1 MSSTLLEQCRQ
12 AHEDIELLAREAVK
26 VLEEEPKS
34 TKGRMLQQHKTN
46 YIIQSTVERSE
57 TALKLYADD
66 DGLMK
71 EEISSMKGIDVFKG
85 FYDQL
90 RDIKEYHRR
99 FPDVNTK
106 DTPSIAEELATHSR
120 DVEQFFSGEE
130 MYGKYLDLHAF
141 YVRACNMP
149 QFRIREEYR
158 SFINH
163 IDKFNGVAQAKK
175 DTFYMEYLRDLLLYL
190 VNFYIRSQ
198 PLVVMQEVFDD
209 CIKDFE
215 AKWVAGTFEGWKI
228 EPHLR
233 GVGVAPSESN
243 LLIDDADLDLEKFTS
258 AVELE
263 GLGLDALKKA
273 LQAKGMK
280 CGGNL
285 QQRAQ
290 RLWQA
295 KGKSF
300 DEIPAKDKAKGAK
313 TNPPKKVETSVTE
326 SSSSVAAPFIQIGV
340 PTSVNTTAGSGLVM
354 LGYSLG
360 EPIGHISK
368 MSKAA
373 RFKRAAAMEACVQ
386 KMCELLYD
394 VLENT
399 KRQVEKKLTLT
410 HDELEQEMLDED
422 QGVADIDMDDDDD
435 DDDIPIYNPLNLPVG
450 WDGKPIPFWLYKL
463 HGLGVEYKCE
473 ICGNYSYWGRR
484 AFDRHFQEWRHA
496 HGMRCLKIPNTK
508 HFHDIVL
515 IEDAINL
522 YEKIKDKA
530 DAEVWTTKTDEE
542 FEDSEG
548 NVLNRRTYE
557 DLQKQG
563 IL

>member
-12 AHEDIELLAREAVK
+12 AHEDIEHLAREAVK

-46 YIIQSTVERSE
+46 FIIQSTVDRSE
-57 TALKLYADD
+57 TALKLYDD
-66 DGLMK
+66 RDGLMK

-90 RDIKEYHRR
+90 RDIKDYHRR
-99 FPDVNTK
+99 FPDVTVK
-106 DTPSIAEELATHSR
+106 DAPSIAEGLVSHSR
-120 DVEQFFSGEE
+120 EVEQYFSGEE
-130 MYGKYLDLHAF
+130 MYGKYLDLHVF

-158 SFINH
+158 SFISH
-163 IDKFNGVAQAKK
+163 IDKFSGVAQAKK

-198 PLVVMQEVFDD
+198 PLVVVQEVLDD
-209 CIKDFE
+209 TIKDFE
-215 AKWVAGTFEGWKI
+215 TEWLAGTFDGWKL
-228 EPHLR
+228 EPQLR
-233 GVGVAPSESN
+233 GAGVPESKAS
-243 LLIDDADLDLEKFTS
+243 LIEDADLDLEKFTS

-290 RLWQA
+290 RLWQT
-295 KGKSF
+295 KGKSL
-300 DEIPAKDKAKGAK
+300 DEIPAKDKVKGAQGK
-313 TNPPKKVETSVTE
+313 PAAKVEKATAK
-326 SSSSVAAPFIQIGV
+326 SSSSVVAAPFIQIGV
-340 PTSVNTTAGSGLVM
+340 PTSVNTNAGSGLVM

-368 MSKAA
+368 MSKMV
-373 RFKRAAAMEACVQ
+373 RFKRTAAMEACIH
-386 KMCELLYD
+386 KMCELLSD

-410 HDELEQEMLDED
+410 HDELEQEMVDED
-422 QGVADIDMDDDDD
+422 QGVADIDMDEDDD

-522 YEKIKDKA
+522 YEKIKDKT
-530 DAEVWTTKTDEE
+530 DAEVWTMKTDEE

>member
-12 AHEDIELLAREAVK
+12 AHEDIEHLAREAVK

-46 YIIQSTVERSE
+46 FIIQSTVDRSE
-57 TALKLYADD
+57 TALKLYDD
-66 DGLMK
+66 RDGLMK

-90 RDIKEYHRR
+90 RDIKDYHRR
-99 FPDVNTK
+99 FPDVTVK
-106 DTPSIAEELATHSR
+106 DAPSIAEGLVSHSR
-120 DVEQFFSGEE
+120 EVEQYFSGEE
-130 MYGKYLDLHAF
+130 MYGKYLDLHVF

-158 SFINH
+158 SFISH
-163 IDKFNGVAQAKK
+163 IDKFSGVAQAKK

-198 PLVVMQEVFDD
+198 PLVVVQEVLDD
-209 CIKDFE
+209 TIKDFE
-215 AKWVAGTFEGWKI
+215 TEWLAGTFDGWKL
-228 EPHLR
+228 EPQLR
-233 GVGVAPSESN
+233 GAGVPESKAS
-243 LLIDDADLDLEKFTS
+243 LIEDADLDLEKFTS

-290 RLWQA
+290 RLWQT
-295 KGKSF
+295 KGKSL
-300 DEIPAKDKAKGAK
+300 DEIPAKDKVKGAQGK
-313 TNPPKKVETSVTE
+313 PAAKVEKATAK
-326 SSSSVAAPFIQIGV
+326 SSSSVVAAPFIQIGV
-340 PTSVNTTAGSGLVM
+340 PTSVNTNAGSGLVM

-368 MSKAA
+368 MSKMV
-373 RFKRAAAMEACVQ
+373 RFKRTAAMEACIH
-386 KMCELLYD
+386 KMCELLSD

-410 HDELEQEMLDED
+410 HDELEQEMVDED
-422 QGVADIDMDDDDD
+422 QGVADIDMDEDDD

-484 AFDRHFQEWRHA
+484 AFDRHFQEWR
-496 HGMRCLKIPNTK
+496 
-508 HFHDIVL
+508 
-515 IEDAINL
+515 
-522 YEKIKDKA
+522 
-530 DAEVWTTKTDEE
+530 
-542 FEDSEG
+542 
-548 NVLNRRTYE
+548 
-557 DLQKQG
+557 
-563 IL
+563 